1 MCQGITHGWPSSR
14 STLSWGLQVH
24 RCLLRRIHGCV
35 IPGRSSTKGSVGPSG
50 TCFSYAGVPSSS
62 EGGAYAEESCSDGLA
77 RHPAGTAKTLGRR
90 WWCTL
95 NCHLVRSRFSETVSI
110 PPPVSVKYAWLYGK
124 LVLNELR
131 ISKKYAYASPPSF
144 LIPEQ
149 LNLDKY
155 RFGMLQVF
163 LFKTSSLWWV
173 N

>member
-1 MCQGITHGWPSSR
+1 MPPSAD
-14 STLSWGLQVH
+14 SWLRDSWQVLHEGL
-24 RCLLRRIHGCV
+24 G
-35 IPGRSSTKGSVGPSG
+35 GSFWHVLFVRW
-50 TCFSYAGVPSSS
+50 CSSS

-95 NCHLVRSRFSETVSI
+95 NRHLVRSRFSETVSI

-163 LFKTSSLWWV
+163 LFKTSSL
-173 N
+173 